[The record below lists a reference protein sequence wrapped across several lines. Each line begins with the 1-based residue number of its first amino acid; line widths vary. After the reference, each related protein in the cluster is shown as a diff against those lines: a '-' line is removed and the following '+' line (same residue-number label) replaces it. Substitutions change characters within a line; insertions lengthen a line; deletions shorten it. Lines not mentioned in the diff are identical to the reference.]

1 MTAETRG
8 YLEKARNI
16 MKQQRYYESL
26 DNVIYCD
33 REFQLPKG
41 GWDYMDEMQ
50 GFFQKQCEQQ
60 LLSKE
65 TKEILEYFKA
75 HGTDELE
82 NDYQKGCI
90 RSLQKKYERATKIPA
105 ELLTERDQFCARAQ
119 AAWKE
124 AHEKADFSIFA
135 PWLEKQFALQKRIAA
150 AWNPDQSAYDSL
162 LQQWDEGISTAFV
175 TEKIEA
181 VKGELIAL
189 CKKVIEKYKDVDR
202 SRLDEPVDRE
212 INKRLAD
219 KAVDLIG
226 FDRNRGTIQEVL
238 HPVCVCLGPRDSRP
252 TTNYNTPWMAVI
264 SLTHECGH
272 GIYNYSSNE
281 EAVSYGLWGVIE
293 GMMHESQSRFYENM
307 ICRTKAFWKNLYPTV
322 QKEIPKFAD
331 VPFDDFAAMLF
342 KPGFTKMRIRAD
354 ELTYNLHIIIR
365 FEMERDYFEGKLA
378 IEDFPKVWKEKYQQY
393 LGVTPENDR
402 EGILQDVHWAS
413 GHVGYFQSYFLGDL
427 YAAQVRHKLMQE
439 IPDLYERIENGDV
452 KCVHTWMIEH
462 IYQYG
467 QTYTPEELLLKVT
480 GEALNPR
487 YYIEYL
493 KEKYE

>member
-135 PWLEKQFALQKRIAA
+135 PWLEKKFALQ
-150 AWNPDQSAYDSL
+150 N
-162 LQQWDEGISTAFV
+162 
-175 TEKIEA
+175 
-181 VKGELIAL
+181 
-189 CKKVIEKYKDVDR
+189 
-202 SRLDEPVDRE
+202 
-212 INKRLAD
+212 
-219 KAVDLIG
+219 
-226 FDRNRGTIQEVL
+226 GT
-238 HPVCVCLGPRDSRP
+238 
-252 TTNYNTPWMAVI
+252 
-264 SLTHECGH
+264 
-272 GIYNYSSNE
+272 
-281 EAVSYGLWGVIE
+281 
-293 GMMHESQSRFYENM
+293 
-307 ICRTKAFWKNLYPTV
+307 
-322 QKEIPKFAD
+322 
-331 VPFDDFAAMLF
+331 
-342 KPGFTKMRIRAD
+342 RIRAH
-354 ELTYNLHIIIR
+354 T
-365 FEMERDYFEGKLA
+365 
-378 IEDFPKVWKEKYQQY
+378 
-393 LGVTPENDR
+393 
-402 EGILQDVHWAS
+402 ILCCSSGMRAS
-413 GHVGYFQSYFLGDL
+413 
-427 YAAQVRHKLMQE
+427 AQRS
-439 IPDLYERIENGDV
+439 
-452 KCVHTWMIEH
+452 
-462 IYQYG
+462 
-467 QTYTPEELLLKVT
+467 
-480 GEALNPR
+480 
-487 YYIEYL
+487 
-493 KEKYE
+493 